1 MPVAVPLVLLAV
13 AVTFCPGMRTPTV
26 PAQVKLVS
34 PPPFVASCPTLS
46 FETCVTFLWYGDVAG
61 NGLRSVGR
69 LIHRHP
75 RACALPLPSP
85 AFRAFVYS
93 GAGISMADTKRGRFH
108 PKGLPITPRRACL
121 AHTSGPPGCRASPP
135 RKEVESQP
143 GYSHDED
150 ELRAGQREEADDR
163 ADHEEYGGYARV
175 DPGP

>member
-1 MPVAVPLVLLAV
+1 MPVAV

-34 PPPFVASCPTLS
+34 PPPLVASCSTLS
-46 FETCVTFLWYGDVAG
+46 FETCITFPWYGDVAG
-61 NGLRSVGR
+61 NGLRSVGE

-75 RACALPLPSP
+75 RACARPSHRLPSVLL
-85 AFRAFVYS
+85 FTRALVSRWRTRKEDGFAQNSRSHHV
-93 GAGISMADTKRGRFH
+93 
-108 PKGLPITPRRACL
+108 GLYL
-121 AHTSGPPGCRASPP
+121 AHTSGPLDLCASSP

-143 GYSHDED
+143 GYSYDED

-163 ADHEEYGGYARV
+163 ADHEEYGGYAGV